1 MFVGFFLRRIVTVAL
16 CAAAFWGGVK
26 ADALFASAPGAR
38 AHGADCAPP
47 AAGQP

>member
-26 ADALFASAPGAR
+26 ADALFASAPGAH
-38 AHGADCAPP
+38 AQGAGC
-47 AAGQP
+47 GQPQATAP